1 MQKNPTSREAQ
12 EVLFLTQ
19 LSVAGAEHR
28 LGHAAAAE
36 AGYRSAIAVNQT
48 MVKEGAGSPSDQQN
62 LASAYFDLAS
72 QLLDDG
78 RPQEALPYM
87 QRSHGLVQ
95 QIAAADG
102 KNVLFQRSLAIKE
115 LGLCKVLGATGD
127 VVHALE
133 HCGDGLDSLQRLSAA
148 DPQSKDK
155 LVVVADASRQ
165 MADAQLAA
173 GQARDAL
180 TEAKKSLG
188 IFAEVPEAAR
198 DTALLSYLLHALVTA
213 GEAEVDLGL
222 RSEAVVDFQSAAE
235 VGGQLVRE
243 DPEHAYNR
251 LELARSKAH
260 LARAL
265 AIEGHCSEAEPVIQQ
280 TIEEWKVLQGIGIVA
295 SSETR
300 TFDSLKMIC
309 Q

>member
-1 MQKNPTSREAQ
+1 M
-12 EVLFLTQ
+12 LFLTQ
-19 LSVAGAEHR
+19 LSVAGVEHR
-28 LGHAAAAE
+28 LGHAEAAE
-36 AGYRSAIAVNQT
+36 AGYRSAIAVNRT
-48 MVKEGAGSPSDQQN
+48 MVKEGSGSPSDQQN
-62 LASAYFDLAS
+62 LASAYFYLAS

-102 KNVLFQRSLAIKE
+102 KNVLFQHSLANKE
-115 LGLCKVLGATGD
+115 LGLCNVLRATGD
-127 VVHALE
+127 VALALE
-133 HCGDGLDSLQRLSAA
+133 HCRDGLASLQRLSAA

-155 LVVVADASRQ
+155 LIFVADASRQ
-165 MADAQLAA
+165 LADAQLAA

-180 TEAKKSLG
+180 SEAKKSLG
-188 IFAEVPEAAR
+188 ILGEVPQAAR
-198 DTALLSYLLHALVTA
+198 DAALLSHLLRALVTA
-213 GEAEVDLGL
+213 GRAELDLGL
-222 RSEAVVDFQSAAE
+222 RSEAIVDFQSASEAGE
-235 VGGQLVRE
+235 QLVRE

-251 LELARSKAH
+251 LELARAKAH

-265 AIEGHCSEAEPVIQQ
+265 AIEGQCSKAAPIIQQ
-280 TIEEWKVLQGIGIVA
+280 TIEEWKALQGIGIVA